1 MLNLDGIINLNP
13 DNYQVGKSMVNIIY
27 TALVQI
33 EFYVFVGSSRDNTNR
48 KSRLVATVGEGE
60 GGTN

>member
-1 MLNLDGIINLNP
+1 
-13 DNYQVGKSMVNIIY
+13 MVNIIY

-33 EFYVFVGSSRDNTNR
+33 EFYVFVGSSRDTNR
-48 KSRLVATVGEGE
+48 ESRLVATVGEGD

>member
-1 MLNLDGIINLNP
+1 
-13 DNYQVGKSMVNIIY
+13 MVNIIY

-33 EFYVFVGSSRDNTNR
+33 EYVFVGSSGDTNR
-48 KSRLVATVGEGE
+48 EHRLVDMVGEGE